1 MENRKVVTLD
11 IPGAFMQ
18 ANIDELITYVKLTD
32 KLVDLLVLVDL
43 SYAQFV
49 TYKKA
54 RKYYTLSF
62 VGNQLRCYQ

>member
-32 KLVDLLVLVDL
+32 KLADLLVLVDP

-54 RKYYTLSF
+54 RK
-62 VGNQLRCYQ
+62 